1 MTLFGLHFKKLFG
14 RVCSRSKV
22 SCCHRR
28 GKESWYLDK
37 GDGSELEKQWV
48 NEGNILEIE
57 PIEIADELSDG
68 DKREKAE

>member
-1 MTLFGLHFKKLFG
+1 M
-14 RVCSRSKV
+14 
-22 SCCHRR
+22 
-28 GKESWYLDK
+28 DK